1 VNAVAYVYPWD
12 IVGDPAAPER
22 LASLGVEAVALAASY
37 HATRAATPH
46 HPAHRV
52 LDVPHAAFYLPV
64 RASAWGRLVPRS
76 PSWTTPD
83 AYLQA
88 SDALRA
94 AGLQVHAWTV
104 LTHNSIL
111 GREHPDV
118 VVRNAFGDPYPH
130 ALCPSSADVVDYCR
144 RLVREILVVGRP
156 DALILESCGPM
167 GYGHQSIHEKTAGAD
182 WTGADGDLLSLC
194 FCSTCA
200 PRYPAGTRERV
211 RAAIDGVDA
220 GDSPRLPAPDTTTPA
235 TSPPGTPENLSPP
248 FTSSAQE
255 RATLTAQEGTTPR
268 GEERTTA
275 QERATPTAQERATS
289 AAQEQEKARSTARER
304 PISAAQQRPGES
316 ERRPSGAAHNSTF
329 SSIAEA
335 LGPLADDVRALRVSL
350 SASLRQ
356 TLIAAARETAP
367 DVPISIHANPDP
379 WATGA
384 FAALPDGEPGAEVLV
399 ANCWGDP
406 ATDTARLARLAELC
420 RPGQRVGAY
429 VLGLPPRPAD
439 PEVQAELL
447 RAYAK
452 AGASEFHLY
461 HAGLASPRRLS
472 AMQQAL
478 RLLD

>member
-1 VNAVAYVYPWD
+1 MTAPVAVNGTPYPLPHERTAGLVNVAYVYPWD
-12 IVGDPAAPER
+12 VVGDPAAPER

-64 RASAWGRLVPRS
+64 RSSAWGRLVPRS

-88 SDALRA
+88 SEALRA
-94 AGLQVHAWTV
+94 VGLQVHAWTV
-104 LTHNSIL
+104 LTHNSVL

-130 ALCPSSADVVDYCR
+130 ALCPSSPDVVDYCR
-144 RLVREILVVGRP
+144 RLVHEILEVGRP

-182 WTGADGDLLSLC
+182 WTGVDGDLLSLC
-194 FCSTCA
+194 FCTACA

-211 RAAIDGVDA
+211 RAAIDDTPA
-220 GDSPRLPAPDTTTPA
+220 NAASPRPLAPEATQDRAPAPEATQGRPHTPEVEEDRPPA
-235 TSPPGTPENLSPP
+235 SGTAPAGPPAPGTAHDAP
-248 FTSSAQE
+248 FGSVE
-255 RATLTAQEGTTPR
+255 
-268 GEERTTA
+268 
-275 QERATPTAQERATS
+275 
-289 AAQEQEKARSTARER
+289 
-304 PISAAQQRPGES
+304 
-316 ERRPSGAAHNSTF
+316 
-329 SSIAEA
+329 EA
-335 LGPLADDVRALRVSL
+335 LGPLAADVRAQRVSL
-350 SASLRQ
+350 STSLRQ
-356 TLIAAARETAP
+356 TLISTAREAAP
-367 DVPISIHANPDP
+367 DVPITIHANPDP

-384 FAALPDGEPGAEVLV
+384 FAALPDGEPEADVLV

-406 ATDTARLARLAELC
+406 ATDTTRLTRLLELC

-439 PEVQAELL
+439 PEAQAELL
-447 RAYAK
+447 RAYAE

-472 AMQQAL
+472 AMKQAL
-478 RLLD
+478 RLIN

>member
-1 VNAVAYVYPWD
+1 MNVAYVYPWD
-12 IVGDPAAPER
+12 VVGDPAAPER

-52 LDVPHAAFYLPV
+52 LDVPYAAFYLPV
-64 RASAWGRLVPRS
+64 RASAWGRLVPKS

-104 LTHNSIL
+104 LTHNSVL

-118 VVRNAFGDPYPH
+118 VVRNAFGDRYPH

-144 RLVREILVVGRP
+144 RLVREILEVGRP

-182 WTGADGDLLSLC
+182 WTGVDGDLLSLC

-200 PRYPAGTRERV
+200 SRYPTGTRERV
-211 RAAIDGVDA
+211 RAAIDGVPA
-220 GDSPRLPAPDTTTPA
+220 GDAPSPPA
-235 TSPPGTPENLSPP
+235 PGTPHDTP
-248 FTSSAQE
+248 FGPTPGNPHEPTFGPTPGTPHNTTFGPTPGTPHNTTFGSAP
-255 RATLTAQEGTTPR
+255 GTPHDIPF
-268 GEERTTA
+268 GSVED
-275 QERATPTAQERATS
+275 
-289 AAQEQEKARSTARER
+289 
-304 PISAAQQRPGES
+304 
-316 ERRPSGAAHNSTF
+316 
-329 SSIAEA
+329 A
-335 LGPLADDVRALRVSL
+335 LGPLANDVRAQRVDL
-350 SASLRQ
+350 SASLRR
-356 TLIAAARETAP
+356 TLISAAREAAP
-367 DVPISIHANPDP
+367 DVPITIHANPHP

-406 ATDTARLARLAELC
+406 ATDTARLARLLELC

-461 HAGLASPRRLS
+461 HVGLASPHRLS
-472 AMQQAL
+472 AMRQAL
-478 RLLD
+478 RLID

>member
-1 VNAVAYVYPWD
+1 MNVAYVYPWD
-12 IVGDPAAPER
+12 VVGDPAAPER
-22 LASLGVEAVALAASY
+22 LASLGVDAVALAASY

-88 SDALRA
+88 SDALRS

-104 LTHNSIL
+104 LTHNSVL

-130 ALCPSSADVVDYCR
+130 ALCPSSPDVVDYCR
-144 RLVREILVVGRP
+144 RLVREILEVGRP

-182 WTGADGDLLSLC
+182 WTVVDGDLLSLC
-194 FCSTCA
+194 FCSACA
-200 PRYPAGTRERV
+200 PRLPAGARERV
-211 RAAIDGVDA
+211 RAAIDGVPA
-220 GDSPRLPAPDTTTPA
+220 GDSARPPAP
-235 TSPPGTPENLSPP
+235 
-248 FTSSAQE
+248 
-255 RATLTAQEGTTPR
+255 
-268 GEERTTA
+268 
-275 QERATPTAQERATS
+275 
-289 AAQEQEKARSTARER
+289 
-304 PISAAQQRPGES
+304 
-316 ERRPSGAAHNSTF
+316 GAAHKTSF
-329 SSIAEA
+329 SSVAEA
-335 LGPLADDVRALRVSL
+335 LGPLADEVRAQRVGV

-356 TLIAAARETAP
+356 TLISTAREAAP
-367 DVPISIHANPDP
+367 DVPITIHANPDP

-406 ATDTARLARLAELC
+406 ATDTGRLARLRELC

-429 VLGLPPRPAD
+429 VLALPPRPAD
-439 PEVQAELL
+439 PEAQAELL

-461 HAGLASPRRLS
+461 HAGLASPHRL
-472 AMQQAL
+472 ATMRQAL
-478 RLLD
+478 RLIS

>member
-1 VNAVAYVYPWD
+1 MNVAYVYPWD
-12 IVGDPAAPER
+12 VVGDPAAPER

-64 RASAWGRLVPRS
+64 RPTAWGRLVPRS

-104 LTHNSIL
+104 LTHNSVL

-144 RLVREILVVGRP
+144 RLVCEILEVGRP

-182 WTGADGDLLSLC
+182 WTSVDGDLLSLC
-194 FCSTCA
+194 FCSACA

-211 RAAIDGVDA
+211 RAAIDGASA
-220 GDSPRLPAPDTTTPA
+220 GGSQTTP
-235 TSPPGTPENLSPP
+235 
-248 FTSSAQE
+248 
-255 RATLTAQEGTTPR
+255 
-268 GEERTTA
+268 
-275 QERATPTAQERATS
+275 
-289 AAQEQEKARSTARER
+289 
-304 PISAAQQRPGES
+304 
-316 ERRPSGAAHNSTF
+316 GAAHITAF
-329 SSIAEA
+329 SSVGEA
-335 LGPLADDVRALRVSL
+335 LGPLADDIRAQRVSL

-356 TLIAAARETAP
+356 TLISAARETAP
-367 DVPISIHANPDP
+367 DVPITIHANPDP

-406 ATDTARLARLAELC
+406 ATDTARLARLVELC

-439 PEVQAELL
+439 PEAQAELL

-461 HAGLASPRRLS
+461 HAGLASPRRLE
-472 AMQQAL
+472 AMRQAL
-478 RLLD
+478 RLLH